1 MTEQTAE
8 PVDTATASVPE
19 PAAVP
24 GPAEAPGPAV
34 APGPVPAPALAATP
48 EPASATATLLPPV
61 PQVPPVPAQAP
72 APTTPRPPRRV
83 LRAVLRWTAAVLVL
97 GGLGAGTAV
106 GITSME
112 RTDVPGLGT
121 RDDGRWD
128 YPELS
133 LPALPADAPR
143 PFSDSNAAEV
153 HHADLRRLLLPA
165 PAGATVDKKLD
176 GGWVDIAR
184 YAAEYGKDERAAMT
198 QRLEDS
204 ALRHIAARGWTMPD
218 GTSSRIY
225 LLRFNSVAYSTA
237 FRDEL
242 LEDASRPL
250 PLAGTTASSPDED
263 WSVVDGP
270 EFTAAQSFTEVV
282 PHGAEQV
289 RHAYVLAGDTV
300 ALVVQARKGAGGTEA
315 VPFHQTVVLQNQ
327 LLG

>member
-8 PVDTATASVPE
+8 PVDKAAPE
-19 PAAVP
+19 PA
-24 GPAEAPGPAV
+24 PAA
-34 APGPVPAPALAATP
+34 
-48 EPASATATLLPPV
+48 ATLLPPV
-61 PQVPPVPAQAP
+61 PPQIPPVPAQAP

-83 LRAVLRWTAAVLVL
+83 LRAALRWTAAVLVL

-106 GITSME
+106 GIASME

-133 LPALPADAPR
+133 LPALPSGAPR
-143 PFSDSNAAEV
+143 PFSDFNTAEV

-184 YAAEYGKDERAAMT
+184 YAAEYDKDERAAMT
-198 QRLEDS
+198 QRLGDS

-250 PLAGTTASSPDED
+250 PLAGAAESSLDED

-270 EFTAAQSFTEVV
+270 EFTTARSFVENEDYGSE
-282 PHGAEQV
+282 HV

-300 ALVVQARKGAGGTEA
+300 ALVVQARKGADGTEA